1 MLGVR
6 FMVKINK
13 LEIENVKRVKAVQI
27 EPTPNGLTVVGG
39 RNGQGKTSVLD
50 SIAWAL
56 GGNSY
61 KPSNPQREGSV
72 VPPIIKIQLDNGLIV
87 ERKGENG
94 TLKVIDPSGK
104 KAGQNLLNSFVE
116 QFAINLP
123 KFMEMNSKDKTK
135 ALLNTVDGLGEKI
148 YQIEQEEL
156 ELYNKRRTVGQIRD
170 QKKHYA
176 EEQPFYKEVGN
187 EIVSASELIKEQQE
201 ILARNGENQRKRDNL
216 ENLTARQ
223 TLVIN
228 KKAELE
234 RQLLEVNNE
243 LETLETDI
251 EIANKDVVDLIDES
265 TEELEQSIEN
275 IEEINR
281 KVRANQDREK
291 AEMDAE
297 YYALQYKDLSD
308 EIDALREQKLALL
321 NGANL
326 PLEGLSV
333 DNGVIT
339 YKGQPWDNMSGSEQ
353 LIVATAIVR
362 KINPQCEF
370 VLVDKLEQMD
380 LETLLDFANWLKDNK
395 LQAIAT
401 RVSTGEECQ
410 IIIEDGYVKERKV
423 EEPVKPAWLN
433 NEGGEF

>member
-1 MLGVR
+1 
-6 FMVKINK
+6 MVKINK

-27 EPTPNGLTVVGG
+27 EPTANGLTVVGG
-39 RNGQGKTSVLD
+39 KNGQGKTSVLD

-61 KPSNPQREGSV
+61 KPSNPHREGSV
-72 VPPIIKIQLDNGLIV
+72 VAPMIRIQLDNGLIV
-87 ERKGENG
+87 ERKGDNG

-148 YQIEQEEL
+148 YQLEQEEL
-156 ELYNKRRTVGQIRD
+156 EIYNKRRTVGQIRD

-223 TLVIN
+223 TLAIN

-234 RQLLEVNNE
+234 RQLLEINNE

-251 EIANKDVVDLIDES
+251 ETANKDVVDLIDES

-297 YYALQYKDLSD
+297 HYALEYKDLSD
-308 EIDALREQKLALL
+308 EIDALREQKLDLL

-423 EEPVKPAWLN
+423 EEPTQAQAAWMAN
-433 NEGGEF
+433 KGGEF

>member
-1 MLGVR
+1 
-6 FMVKINK
+6 MVKINK

-27 EPTPNGLTVVGG
+27 EPTANGLTVVGG
-39 RNGQGKTSVLD
+39 KNGQGKTSVLD

-61 KPSNPQREGSV
+61 KPSNPHREGSV
-72 VPPIIKIQLDNGLIV
+72 VAPMIRIQLDNGLIV

-148 YQIEQEEL
+148 YELEQEEL

-176 EEQPFYKEVGN
+176 EEQPFYKEVGT
-187 EIVSASELIKEQQE
+187 EIVSASELIKQQQE

-216 ENLTARQ
+216 ENLTAKQ
-223 TLVIN
+223 TLAIN

-234 RQLLEVNNE
+234 RQLLEINSE

-251 EIANKDVVDLIDES
+251 ETANKDVVDLIDES

-297 YYALQYKDLSD
+297 HYALEYKDLSD
-308 EIDALREQKLALL
+308 EIDALREQKLDLL

-380 LETLLDFANWLKDNK
+380 LETLLDFSNWLKDNK

-423 EEPVKPAWLN
+423 EEPTQAQASWMANK
-433 NEGGEF
+433 GGEF

>member
-1 MLGVR
+1 
-6 FMVKINK
+6 MVKINK

-27 EPTPNGLTVVGG
+27 EPTANGLTVVGG

-56 GGNSY
+56 GGNAY
-61 KPSNPQREGSV
+61 KPSKPLREGSV
-72 VPPIIKIQLDNGLIV
+72 VPPIIKIELDNGLIV
-87 ERKGENG
+87 ERKGEDG
-94 TLKVIDPSGK
+94 KLKITDPSGK

-135 ALLNTVDGLGEKI
+135 ALLNTVDGLGV
-148 YQIEQEEL
+148 

-170 QKKHYA
+170 QKKHFA

-187 EIVSASELIKEQQE
+187 ELVSASELIKEQQE

-216 ENLTARQ
+216 ENLQARKSFAE
-223 TLVIN
+223 N

-234 RQLLEVNNE
+234 AQLLELNNN
-243 LETLETDI
+243 LATINNDI
-251 EIANKDVVDLIDES
+251 EIANRDVVDLIDES
-265 TEELEQSIEN
+265 TEELERSIEN
-275 IEEINR
+275 IEEINK
-281 KVRANQDREK
+281 KVRANQDRER

-297 YYALQYKDLSD
+297 EYKNQYEDLTNSI
-308 EIDALREQKLALL
+308 ENLRKEKIDLL

-333 DNGVIT
+333 ENGVIT
-339 YKGQPWDNMSGSEQ
+339 YKDQPWDNMSGSEQ

-370 VLVDKLEQMD
+370 VLMDKLEQMD
-380 LETLLDFANWLKDNK
+380 LETLQDFGNWLKENH

-410 IIIEDGYVKERKV
+410 IIIEDGYVKNKKV
-423 EEPVKPAWLN
+423 ETPSWEN
-433 NEGGEF
+433 NIGGSF

>member
-1 MLGVR
+1 
-6 FMVKINK
+6 MVKINK

-27 EPTPNGLTVVGG
+27 EPTANGLTVVGG
-39 RNGQGKTSVLD
+39 KNGQGKTSVLD

-61 KPSNPQREGSV
+61 KPSNPHREGSV
-72 VPPIIKIQLDNGLIV
+72 VAPMIRIQLDNGLIV
-87 ERKGENG
+87 ERKGDNG

-148 YQIEQEEL
+148 YELEQEEL

-234 RQLLEVNNE
+234 RQLLEINNE

-251 EIANKDVVDLIDES
+251 ETANKDVVDLIDES

-297 YYALQYKDLSD
+297 HYALEYKDLSD
-308 EIDALREQKLALL
+308 EIDALRQQKLDLL

-423 EEPVKPAWLN
+423 EEPTQAQASWMANK
-433 NEGGEF
+433 GGEF

>member
-1 MLGVR
+1 
-6 FMVKINK
+6 MVKINK

-27 EPTPNGLTVVGG
+27 EPTADGLTVVGG

-61 KPSNPQREGSV
+61 KPSNPHREGSV
-72 VPPIIKIQLDNGLIV
+72 VAPMIRIQLDNGLIV

-156 ELYNKRRTVGQIRD
+156 EIYNKRRTVGRIRD

-201 ILARNGENQRKRDNL
+201 ILARNGENQRKRENFKNL
-216 ENLTARQ
+216 IARQ
-223 TLVIN
+223 NLAIK

-243 LETLETDI
+243 LETLESDI
-251 EIANKDVVDLIDES
+251 ETANKDVVDLIDES

-297 YYALQYKDLSD
+297 HYALEYKDLSD
-308 EIDALREQKLALL
+308 EIDALREQKLDLL

-423 EEPVKPAWLN
+423 EEPTQAQAAWMAN
-433 NEGGEF
+433 KGGEF

>member
-1 MLGVR
+1 
-6 FMVKINK
+6 MVKINK

-27 EPTPNGLTVVGG
+27 EPTANGLTVVGG

-61 KPSNPQREGSV
+61 KPSNPHREGSV
-72 VPPIIKIQLDNGLIV
+72 VAPMIRIQLDNGLIV
-87 ERKGENG
+87 ERKGDNG

-148 YQIEQEEL
+148 YELEQEEL
-156 ELYNKRRTVGQIRD
+156 EIYNKRRTVGQIRD

-216 ENLTARQ
+216 ENLTAKQ
-223 TLVIN
+223 TLAIN

-234 RQLLEVNNE
+234 RQLLEINNE

-251 EIANKDVVDLIDES
+251 ETANKDVVDLIDES

-297 YYALQYKDLSD
+297 HYALEYKDLSD
-308 EIDALREQKLALL
+308 EIDALRQQKLDLL

-326 PLEGLSV
+326 PLEDLSV

-423 EEPVKPAWLN
+423 EEPTQAQPTWMANK
-433 NEGGEF
+433 GGEF

>member
-1 MLGVR
+1 
-6 FMVKINK
+6 MVKINK

>member
-1 MLGVR
+1 M
-6 FMVKINK
+6 
-13 LEIENVKRVKAVQI
+13 
-27 EPTPNGLTVVGG
+27 
-39 RNGQGKTSVLD
+39 
-50 SIAWAL
+50 
-56 GGNSY
+56 
-61 KPSNPQREGSV
+61 
-72 VPPIIKIQLDNGLIV
+72 
-87 ERKGENG
+87 
-94 TLKVIDPSGK
+94 
-104 KAGQNLLNSFVE
+104 
-116 QFAINLP
+116 
-123 KFMEMNSKDKTK
+123 
-135 ALLNTVDGLGEKI
+135 
-148 YQIEQEEL
+148 
-156 ELYNKRRTVGQIRD
+156 
-170 QKKHYA
+170 
-176 EEQPFYKEVGN
+176 
-187 EIVSASELIKEQQE
+187 IKEQQE

-234 RQLLEVNNE
+234 RQLLEISNE
-243 LETLETDI
+243 LETLESDI

-297 YYALQYKDLSD
+297 HYALQYKDLSD
-308 EIDALREQKLALL
+308 EIDALREQKLDLL

-333 DNGVIT
+333 DDGVIT

-362 KINPQCEF
+362 KINPQCEI

-423 EEPVKPAWLN
+423 EEPTKPAWLN